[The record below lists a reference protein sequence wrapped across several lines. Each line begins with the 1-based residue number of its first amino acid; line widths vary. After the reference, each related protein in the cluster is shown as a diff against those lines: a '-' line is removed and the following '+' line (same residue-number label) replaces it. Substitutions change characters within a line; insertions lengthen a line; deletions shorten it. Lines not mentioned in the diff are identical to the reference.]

1 MRLTSFLATGVS
13 YYNFAL
19 ILFHEV
25 KFHNRKNSYSLT
37 QMLAV
42 VCNGVRRLHR
52 ELVGQ
57 LNEVEDNCESTN
69 VCGQSHY
76 IEVAQVAIFKQ
87 NMRFGLILGQL
98 VILKKKVGGPVMS
111 NFEGSFFMFSG
122 VNEIFFFQKYPSVK
136 RCIKYLESKMV
147 FCYHDCSNVL

>member
-1 MRLTSFLATGVS
+1 
-13 YYNFAL
+13 
-19 ILFHEV
+19 
-25 KFHNRKNSYSLT
+25 
-37 QMLAV
+37 MLAV

-76 IEVAQVAIFKQ
+76 IEVAQVAIFMKQ

-122 VNEIFFFQKYPSVK
+122 VNEIFFFKHTLALKVA
-136 RCIKYLESKMV
+136 
-147 FCYHDCSNVL
+147 